1 MNSEPEK
8 DKIHQNCSTKMRS
21 VMDALYALNGKW
33 KLPILISLA
42 FGAKRFKEISKET
55 IGITDRMLSKE
66 LKELEI
72 NQLVTRTIHHTFP
85 PTVEYTITDHGKSL
99 AQVINGLSDWGILH
113 RKKITGRET

>member
-1 MNSEPEK
+1 MNSEPVK
-8 DKIHQNCSTKMRS
+8 DQTHQNCSIRMKA

-33 KLPILISLA
+33 KLPILISLT

-72 NQLVTRTIHHTFP
+72 NQLVSRTIYNTFP
-85 PTVEYTITDHGKSL
+85 PMVEYTITEHGKSL
-99 AQVINGLSDWGILH
+99 QKVIDELGEWGILH
-113 RKKITGRET
+113 RKKIISREK